1 MRRRRGRR
9 RRWLF
14 RWLGAGVL
22 LVLLAVGGLGGLR
35 WLLERPQ
42 CQLDRPVRVEVRPGA
57 SLREVVE
64 QLQAAGVVRRPWL
77 LRGLFRWYR
86 TDRQVR
92 AGLYEFRGTLSTWDL
107 YRQLLEGHSI
117 VRTLTIVEGWDRFDV
132 ARYLEEQGVAPRAV
146 TLQRIADA
154 RLATWVRD
162 LDPEAPDLEG
172 YVYPSTYEVFA
183 NATLDEVLFRAV
195 QTFRRQWRPEW
206 TERASQMGL
215 TVRQVVTLAS
225 LIEKETPRPEE
236 RPMVSAV
243 YHNRLRRG
251 MRLECDPTVI
261 YAWRWLGVTPVPLTR
276 ADMDIDSPY
285 NTYRYAGLPPG
296 PIANPGRA
304 SLEAALYPTDG
315 DWLYF
320 VADGR
325 GGHRFARTYAE
336 HLRNVRLYRWGGE

>member
-1 MRRRRGRR
+1 MRERYRRRRR
-9 RRWLF
+9 LL
-14 RWLGAGVL
+14 RWLGVGLVLALGVL
-22 LVLLAVGGLGGLR
+22 GGLGGLQ
-35 WLLERPQ
+35 WLLTQPQ
-42 CQLDRPVRVEVRPGA
+42 CRLDRPVRVEVRPGTP
-57 SLREVVE
+57 LREVVA

-77 LRGLFRWYR
+77 LRGIFRWYR

-92 AGLYEFRGTLSTWDL
+92 AGLYEFQGTLSTWDV
-107 YRQLLEGHSI
+107 YRQLLEGHYI

-132 ARYLEEQGVAPRAV
+132 ARYLEEQGIAPRAV
-146 TLQRIADA
+146 TLRRIADA

-172 YVYPSTYEVFA
+172 YLYPSTYEVFA

-243 YHNRLRRG
+243 YHNRLRHG

-261 YAWRWLGVTPVPLTR
+261 YAWRWLGITPVPLAR
-276 ADMDIDSPY
+276 ADMNIDSPY

-304 SLEAALYPTDG
+304 SLEAALYPAEG
-315 DWLYF
+315 GWFYF
-320 VADGR
+320 VADGQ

-336 HLRNVRLYRWGGE
+336 HLRNVRLYRRGGE

>member
-1 MRRRRGRR
+1 M
-9 RRWLF
+9 
-14 RWLGAGVL
+14 
-22 LVLLAVGGLGGLR
+22 GLR
-35 WLLERPQ
+35 WLLEQPQ
-42 CQLDRPVRVEVRPGA
+42 CRLDRPVRVEVPPGA
-57 SLREVVE
+57 SLRQVVR

-77 LRGLFRWYR
+77 LQGLFRWYR

-107 YRQLLEGHSI
+107 YRQLLEGHYI

-132 ARYLEEQGVAPRAV
+132 ARYLEEQGLAPRSV
-146 TLQRIADA
+146 TLQRMADA
-154 RLATWVRD
+154 SRVTWIRD

-172 YVYPSTYEVFA
+172 YLYPSTYEVFA

-206 TERASQMGL
+206 TERAHQMGL

-243 YHNRLRRG
+243 YHNRLRHG

-261 YAWRWLGVTPVPLTR
+261 YAWRWLGITPVPLTR

-296 PIANPGRA
+296 PIANPSRA
-304 SLEAALYPTDG
+304 SLEAALYPSDG

-336 HLRNVRLYRWGGE
+336 HLRNVRLYREPQALGHRQVGRHHARQVADP